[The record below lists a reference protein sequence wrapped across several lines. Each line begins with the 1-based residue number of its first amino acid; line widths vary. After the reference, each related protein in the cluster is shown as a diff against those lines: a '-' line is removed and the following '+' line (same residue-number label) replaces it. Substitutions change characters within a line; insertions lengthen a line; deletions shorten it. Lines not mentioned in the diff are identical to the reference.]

1 MIRLLLVVGL
11 LGHSLPLL
19 AQTSEPIHY
28 AITEPAG
35 VSLTLDGTL
44 TLPTVVKGPVPVVLL
59 IAGSGP
65 TDRDSNSPVP
75 VGGKPVQGSPFR
87 ILADSLARQG
97 IAVAR
102 YDKRYS
108 GTNAMVVGLAIK
120 QVDHRFEY
128 YVNDAV
134 GFIRQLQADK
144 RFSRVVVAGHS
155 EGSLVGMLAATKTNA
170 DAFISLSGPGHNI
183 ADAIRPQLAGLPE
196 AQRDRAYR
204 DLDSLRAGQT
214 VREPP
219 MMLMSLFGPSIQPY
233 MMSWMK
239 YDPAVEIKRF
249 RGPVLLINGKRDI
262 QTGVVEAEALKAAR
276 PDAQLLL
283 YPNMTHML
291 KNADGETTADNL
303 KTYHDPARPLTP
315 GLATEIAQFAR
326 KKR

>member
-1 MIRLLLVVGL
+1 MPVLILLFFCLA
-11 LGHSLPLL
+11 SPIL

-28 AITEPAG
+28 AITQPAG

-44 TLPTVVKGPVPVVLL
+44 TMPTGVKGPVPVVLL

-65 TDRDSNSPVP
+65 TDRDSNSPLP

-102 YDKRYS
+102 YDKRGS
-108 GTNAMVVGLAIK
+108 GTNRQATLARLK
-120 QVDHRFEY
+120 QADGRFDH
-128 YVNDAV
+128 YVSDAV
-134 GFIRQLQADK
+134 GIIRQLQADK

-155 EGSLVGMLAATKTNA
+155 EGSLVGMLAATQTKAN
-170 DAFISLSGPGHNI
+170 AFISLSGPGHNI
-183 ADAIRPQLAGLPE
+183 ADVLKPQLASLPDD
-196 AQRDRAYR
+196 QRELAYR

-214 VREPP
+214 VRKPP
-219 MMLMSLFGPSIQPY
+219 MVLMSVANPLIQPY

-249 RGPVLLINGKRDI
+249 RGPVLIVNGKRDI
-262 QTGVVEAEALKAAR
+262 QVSVAEAEALKAAR
-276 PDAQLLL
+276 PDARLIL

-291 KNADGETTADNL
+291 KDADSASMPDNL
-303 KTYHDPARPLTP
+303 KTYHEPALPLTP

-326 KKR
+326 QRR